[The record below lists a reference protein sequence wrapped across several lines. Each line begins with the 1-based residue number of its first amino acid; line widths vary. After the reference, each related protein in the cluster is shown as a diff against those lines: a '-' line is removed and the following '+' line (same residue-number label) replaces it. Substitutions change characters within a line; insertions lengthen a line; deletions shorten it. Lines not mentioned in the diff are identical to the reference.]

1 MRIKKLRRELK
12 QELKDHGNIEVEM
25 AQYGGYGNEA
35 RVDGTE
41 LLRRYNYGTEL
52 PPVLRLW

>member
-12 QELKDHGNIEVEM
+12 QALKDHGNIEVSM
-25 AQYGGYGNEA
+25 AQYGGYRNEVG
-35 RVDGTE
+35 VDGTE
-41 LLRRYNYGTEL
+41 LLRRSNYGTEL